1 MRLPTINDVLQARRV
16 LAGYLPVTPMWSYPA
31 LSATTGVTTFVKHEH
46 VQPTGAFKVRGGIF
60 LVNGMAPADRAAGIL
75 GYSTGN
81 HAQSLAYAARLFGAP
96 CTIVMPVNP
105 NPGKAAAVRAV
116 GAELVEYGENF
127 DIAREHAEKLAQER
141 GGRLVSSG
149 DEADLIAGVATL
161 YLEILD
167 AEPALDAVFV
177 PIGGGSG
184 AAGACLVA
192 AALAP
197 DCRVIGVQSSASPA
211 GHDSWRSGRLVTGRQ
226 NLTTVE
232 AVATGTAFEM
242 PQRILRERLS
252 DFQLVD
258 DADIRRAQRILLRDA
273 HTMVEGGGATALAGL
288 LARRDE
294 FAGQRVAVV
303 CTGGNITEAQVRAV
317 LDQE

>member
-1 MRLPTINDVLQARRV
+1 MRLPTINDVLRARRV

-31 LSATTGVTTFVKHEH
+31 LSATTGATTFVKHEH

-60 LVNGMAPADRAAGIL
+60 LVDGMTPADRAAGIL

-81 HAQSLAYAARLFGAP
+81 HAQSLAYAARLFDMP
-96 CTIVMPVNP
+96 CTIVMPANP
-105 NPGKAAAVRAV
+105 NPGKAAAVRAM

-127 DIAREHAEKLAQER
+127 DIAHEHAEKLAQER
-141 GGRLVSSG
+141 GGRLVSTG
-149 DEADLIAGVATL
+149 DEADLIAGVATA

-167 AEPALDAVFV
+167 AEPELDAVFV

-184 AAGACLVA
+184 AAGACLVT

-197 DCRVIGVQSSASPA
+197 GCRVIGVQSSASPA
-211 GHDSWRSGRLVTGRQ
+211 GHDSWRSGRPVRRP
-226 NLTTVE
+226 NSTTVE
-232 AVATGTAFEM
+232 AVATGLAFEM

-252 DFQLVD
+252 DFVLVPD
-258 DADIRRAQRILLRDA
+258 EDIRRAQRILLRDA

-303 CTGGNITEAQVRAV
+303 CTGGNVTEAQVRAV

>member
-1 MRLPTINDVLQARRV
+1 MRLPTINDVLRARRV

-31 LSATTGVTTFVKHEH
+31 LSATTGATTFVKHEH
-46 VQPTGAFKVRGGIF
+46 VQPTGAFKVRGGIV
-60 LVNGMAPADRAAGIL
+60 LVHGMTPADRAAGII

-81 HAQSLAYAARLFGAP
+81 HAQSLAYAARLFDTP
-96 CTIVMPVNP
+96 CTIVMPANP
-105 NPGKAAAVRAV
+105 NPGKAAAVRAL

-127 DIAREHAEKLAQER
+127 DIAHEHAEKLAQER

-149 DEADLIAGVATL
+149 DETDLIAGVATA

-167 AEPALDAVFV
+167 AEPDLDAVFV

-197 DCRVIGVQSSASPA
+197 GCRVIGVQSSASPA
-211 GHDSWRSGRLVTGRQ
+211 AHDSWRAGRLVGRP
-226 NLTTVE
+226 NSTTVE
-232 AVATGTAFEM
+232 ALATGMAFEM
-242 PQRILRERLS
+242 PQQILRARLAE
-252 DFQLVD
+252 FLLVD

-303 CTGGNITEAQVRAV
+303 CSGGNITEAQVRAV

>member
-1 MRLPTINDVLQARRV
+1 MRLPTINDVLRARRV

-60 LVNGMAPADRAAGIL
+60 LVHGMTPTDRAAGIL

-81 HAQSLAYAARLFGAP
+81 HAQSLAYAARLFDTP

-105 NPGKAAAVRAV
+105 NPGKAAAVRAL

-127 DIAREHAEKLAQER
+127 DIAHEYAEKLARER

-149 DEADLIAGVATL
+149 DEADLIAGVGTV

-167 AEPALDAVFV
+167 AEPDLDAVFV

-184 AAGACLVA
+184 AAGACLVT

-197 DCRVIGVQSSASPA
+197 NCRVIGVQSSAAPA
-211 GHDSWRSGRLVTGRQ
+211 GHDSWVAGQVVRRPNT
-226 NLTTVE
+226 TTVE
-232 AVATGTAFEM
+232 AVATGFAFEM

-252 DFQLVD
+252 DFVLVSD
-258 DADIRRAQRILLRDA
+258 EDIRRAQRILLRDA

-303 CTGGNITEAQVRAV
+303 CTGGNVTEAQVRAV
-317 LDQE
+317 LDQG

>member
-1 MRLPTINDVLQARRV
+1 MRLPTINDVLRARRV

-31 LSATTGVTTFVKHEH
+31 LSATTGATTFVKHEH
-46 VQPTGAFKVRGGIF
+46 VQPTGAFKVRGGIV
-60 LVNGMAPADRAAGIL
+60 LVHGMTPADRAAGIL

-81 HAQSLAYAARLFGAP
+81 HAQSLAYAARLFDTP
-96 CTIVMPVNP
+96 CTIVMPANP
-105 NPGKAAAVRAV
+105 NPGKAAAVRAL

-127 DIAREHAEKLAQER
+127 DIAHEHAEKLAQER

-149 DEADLIAGVATL
+149 DETDLIAGVATA

-167 AEPALDAVFV
+167 AEPDLDAVFV

-197 DCRVIGVQSSASPA
+197 GCRVIGVQSSASPA
-211 GHDSWRSGRLVTGRQ
+211 AHDSWRSGRLVGRQ
-226 NLTTVE
+226 NSTTVE
-232 AVATGTAFEM
+232 AVATGMAFEM
-242 PQRILRERLS
+242 PQQILRDRLAE
-252 DFQLVD
+252 FVLVD

-294 FAGQRVAVV
+294 FAGQRVAVM
-303 CTGGNITEAQVRAV
+303 CSGGNITEAQVRAV

>member
-1 MRLPTINDVLQARRV
+1 MRLPTINDVLRARRV

-31 LSATTGVTTFVKHEH
+31 LSATTGATTFVKHEH
-46 VQPTGAFKVRGGIF
+46 VQPTGAFKVRGGIV
-60 LVNGMAPADRAAGIL
+60 LVHGMTPADRAAGIL

-81 HAQSLAYAARLFGAP
+81 HAQSLAYAARLFDTP
-96 CTIVMPVNP
+96 CTIVMPANP
-105 NPGKAAAVRAV
+105 NPGKAAAVRAL

-127 DIAREHAEKLAQER
+127 DIAHEHAEKLAQER
-141 GGRLVSSG
+141 GGRLVSTG
-149 DEADLIAGVATL
+149 DETDLIAGVATA

-167 AEPALDAVFV
+167 AEPDLDAVFV

-184 AAGACLVA
+184 AAGACLVT

-197 DCRVIGVQSSASPA
+197 GCRVIGVQSSASPA
-211 GHDSWRSGRLVTGRQ
+211 AHDSWRSGRLVGRQ
-226 NLTTVE
+226 NSTTVE
-232 AVATGTAFEM
+232 AVATGMAFEM
-242 PQRILRERLS
+242 PQQILRDQLAEFL
-252 DFQLVD
+252 LVD

-303 CTGGNITEAQVRAV
+303 CSGGNITETQLRAV

>member
-1 MRLPTINDVLQARRV
+1 MRLPTINDVLRARRV

-31 LSATTGVTTFVKHEH
+31 LSATTGATTFVKHEH
-46 VQPTGAFKVRGGIF
+46 VQPTGAFKVRGGIV
-60 LVNGMAPADRAAGIL
+60 LVHGMTPADRAAGIL

-81 HAQSLAYAARLFGAP
+81 HAQSLAYAARLFDMP
-96 CTIVMPVNP
+96 CTIVMPANP
-105 NPGKAAAVRAV
+105 NPGKAAAVRAL

-127 DIAREHAEKLAQER
+127 DIAHEHAEKLAQER

-149 DEADLIAGVATL
+149 DETDLIAGVATA

-167 AEPALDAVFV
+167 AEPDLDAVFV

-192 AALAP
+192 AAVAP
-197 DCRVIGVQSSASPA
+197 GCRVIGVQSSASPA
-211 GHDSWRSGRLVTGRQ
+211 AHDSWRSGRLVGRP
-226 NLTTVE
+226 NSTTVE
-232 AVATGTAFEM
+232 AVATGMAFEM
-242 PQRILRERLS
+242 PQQILRDRLS
-252 DFQLVD
+252 EFLLVD

-294 FAGQRVAVV
+294 FAGHRVAVM
-303 CTGGNITEAQVRAV
+303 CSGGNITEAQLRAV
-317 LDQE
+317 LDQG